1 MQPYLN
7 IIKTVLKR
15 GQKKDPSDIKTT
27 AGRIGVPAISY
38 FGYHYKIDLSQG
50 FPILTTKKINYT
62 LVLHELLW
70 FLSGETHIRN
80 LRKKTKI
87 WDDWTS
93 PQKNWSLGRT
103 YGAQWV
109 KWEQYLKKPNS
120 NQYKIRHINQ
130 IQDIIDR
137 LKNDPYSR
145 RMVISAW
152 NPADFERP
160 KNDPKRTVQPSACHT
175 LFMFYVTP
183 DRKLCC
189 HLTQRSGD
197 VMLGIP
203 FNIASY
209 ATLTQMLAQ
218 ECGLKLGEF
227 SHYINDCHIYEN
239 HIDGAS
245 EQLTRK
251 PYPLPRLKIAKK
263 PFWKLKFEDFKI
275 VDYKHHPFIKFDIAV

>member
-1 MQPYLN
+1 MQAYLN
-7 IIKTVLKR
+7 VIKTVLKL
-15 GQKKDPSDIKTT
+15 GKKKDPSDIKTT
-27 AGRIGVPAISY
+27 TGRKGVPTISY
-38 FGYHYKIDLSQG
+38 FGMHYKIDLNDG
-50 FPILTTKKINYT
+50 FPLLTTKKINFD
-62 LVLHELLW
+62 LVLRELLW

-80 LRKKTKI
+80 LRKHTKI
-87 WDDWTS
+87 WDDWTG
-93 PQKNWSLGRT
+93 PEKNWSLGRT

-120 NQYKIRHINQ
+120 NQCKIRHINQ
-130 IQDIIDR
+130 IQDVIDR

-145 RMVISAW
+145 RMVVSAW
-152 NPADFERP
+152 NPADFNRP
-160 KNDPKRTVQPSACHT
+160 ENDAKRTVQPSACHT

-218 ECGLKLGEF
+218 ECSLKLGEF

-239 HIDGAS
+239 HVDGAK
-245 EQLTRK
+245 EQLTRL

-263 PFWKLKFEDFKI
+263 PFWKLKFEDFEI

>member
-1 MQPYLN
+1 MQQYLQ
-7 IIKTVLKR
+7 IIKTVLKK

-27 AGRIGVPAISY
+27 AGRIGIPTISY
-38 FGYHYKIDLSQG
+38 FGMHYKIDLNEG
-50 FPILTTKKINYT
+50 FPLLTTKKINFD
-62 LVLHELLW
+62 LVLRELLW
-70 FLSGETHIRN
+70 FLSGDTHIRN
-80 LRKKTKI
+80 LRKHTKI

-93 PQKNWSLGRT
+93 PQKKWSLGRT

-109 KWEQYLKKPNS
+109 KWEQYLKDPLTG
-120 NQYKIRHINQ
+120 QYKIRHINQ
-130 IQDIIDR
+130 IQDVIDR

-145 RMVISAW
+145 RMVVSAW
-152 NPADFERP
+152 NPADFNRP
-160 KNDPKRTVQPSACHT
+160 EKDPKRTIQPSACHT
-175 LFMFYVTP
+175 LFAFYVTP
-183 DRKLCC
+183 DGRLCC

-203 FNIASY
+203 FNVASY

-227 SHYINDCHIYEN
+227 SHYINDCHIYKN
-239 HIDGAS
+239 HIDGAKA
-245 EQLTRK
+245 QLTRL
-251 PYPLPRLKIAKK
+251 PYLLPRLKIAKK